1 MKLPYQNMSF
11 CKDFK
16 DNSLIR
22 SHNWGEVSILAP
34 HLAVRCLIWTAT
46 ASSDLRALQS
56 QATQD
61 RPIRIWRF
69 LIRESVKPPPFS
81 CFLSVGVCEGF
92 ALFANCSRFQRNGA
106 TFKNPLSSRAHSR
119 IKPLP
124 PRTFI
129 FIFTFTLNLVRVHSS
144 QNQIR
149 VGSDGWRIGIPGLSI
164 SVQASL
170 LPCRCSSSSSSS
182 WMEPVSSWCGRSIH
196 DTPF

>member
-106 TFKNPLSSRAHSR
+106 TFKIPLSSRAHSR
-119 IKPLP
+119 ITTLS

-129 FIFTFTLNLVRVHSS
+129 FFFTFTLTFSSCKSDHSS
-144 QNQIR
+144 QYQIR
-149 VGSDGWRIGIPGLSI
+149 VGSDGWRIEIPGLSI
-164 SVQASL
+164 SV